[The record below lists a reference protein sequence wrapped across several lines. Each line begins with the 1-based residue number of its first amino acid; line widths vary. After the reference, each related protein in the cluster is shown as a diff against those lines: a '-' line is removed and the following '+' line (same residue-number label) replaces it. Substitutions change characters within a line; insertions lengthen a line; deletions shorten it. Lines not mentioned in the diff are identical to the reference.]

1 MRRDRLIAILV
12 LFCIACAAP
21 VINIIVDGPAF
32 FVNRRATPIQIISFV
47 LIVLLGIPALL
58 AAVTEIF
65 GLISK
70 RLSAIF
76 FHTGLGILAALA
88 FLPATSSLSYLSG
101 KQAMLLA
108 IFIGCIASLTYW
120 RWSKARK
127 ALIIF
132 LPLVL
137 IVPLNLITN
146 SDLRGL
152 IFPKDLTTQSQPQLG
167 DPNHNVVVVIFDE
180 FSLNS
185 LMTENGEIDGKRFP
199 HFARL
204 ASQSTWFRNTT
215 SVNQFTPLAV
225 PAILSGLFPKEQ
237 NQLPTAQ
244 QYPNNLFTL
253 LSRTHEIR
261 ALEPFTK
268 LCPEQICKSRSAPP
282 SFSSQLWAMLL
293 DASAVY
299 LAYALPS
306 DLELGNPDI
315 DGKWGDFWND
325 ETADW
330 DAPNFDRGMR
340 FLQYREF
347 IGRIQPQTKP
357 TLYFMHMILPHMP
370 FQFTASGFSYP
381 PGSIRVYA
389 KDHWIDNPALQ
400 QIAYAQ
406 YLTQVGTADGL
417 LGRLMARMEET
428 GMWDDALVVIAADHG
443 VSFQPN
449 TYRRGH
455 PKQDSFY
462 QDVMSVPF
470 FLKLPGQ
477 SQGQINDRNV
487 ETIDILPT
495 IIDALHGDTTSDLK
509 FDGRSALSGEEKKEK
524 NFFVGRIPGKVESH
538 SDEQGGWGRD
548 LAGSMIT
555 FPAPERYPMET
566 IHWKYSLPGY
576 SSGSSANQFYIG
588 PFPELL
594 KVKISELKE
603 GAPSGSRHQ
612 IKSPKTRDGS
622 LTMKGGAGTCPC
634 LIQGVLSGSGAA
646 PGQTVALAINGS
658 IEALGKTFLLKDDP
672 SIYFSFLTTER
683 SFKPGSNKPELFEV
697 TGNSS
702 DGFLLSKIEA
712 AG

>member
-1 MRRDRLIAILV
+1 MRRDRLAAILV

-21 VINIIVDGPAF
+21 VMNIIADGPAF

-47 LIVLLGIPALL
+47 IVMLLGIPALISGIIEL
-58 AAVTEIF
+58 LNFV
-65 GLISK
+65 SK
-70 RLSAIF
+70 RLSALF
-76 FHTGLGILAALA
+76 LHTSIAALAALA
-88 FLPATSSLSYLSG
+88 VLPVASSLNYISG
-101 KQAMLLA
+101 EQALLLA
-108 IFIGCIASLTYW
+108 LLTGCIASLAYW
-120 RWSKARK
+120 RWGWTRK
-127 ALIIF
+127 TLMIF

-137 IVPLNLITN
+137 IVPLKLATN
-146 SDLRGL
+146 ADLRGL
-152 IFPKDLTTQSQPQLG
+152 IFPKDLTLQTQPQLG

-185 LMTENGEIDGKRFP
+185 LMTESGEIDGKRFP

-204 ASQSTWFRNTT
+204 ASQSTWYRNTT
-215 SVNQFTPLAV
+215 AVNQFTPLAV

-237 NQLPTAQ
+237 NQLPTTQ
-244 QYPNNLFTL
+244 QYPTNLFTV
-253 LSRTHEIR
+253 LSRTHDIK

-268 LCPEQICKSRSAPP
+268 LCPEQICKSRGTPP
-282 SFSSQLWAMLL
+282 SFGSQLWSMLL

-299 LAYALPS
+299 LAYALPG

-347 IGRIQPQTKP
+347 ISRIQPQAKP
-357 TLYFMHMILPHMP
+357 ALHFIHMILPHMP

-389 KDHWIDNPALQ
+389 KDHWIDNPSLQ
-400 QIAYAQ
+400 KIAYTQ

-470 FLKLPGQ
+470 FLKLPRQ
-477 SQGQINDRNV
+477 RQGQVSDRNV

-495 IIDALHGDTTSDLK
+495 IIDALHGNTSTDIK
-509 FDGRSALSGEEKKEK
+509 FDGRSALSTEEKNSK
-524 NFFVGRIPGKVESH
+524 NFFVGRIPGKVESQ
-538 SDEQGGWGRD
+538 SDQQSGWGKD
-548 LAGSMIT
+548 LAGSMLT
-555 FPAPERYPMET
+555 FPVPQVYPMET
-566 IHWKYSLPGY
+566 IRWKYSLPGY
-576 SSGSSANQFYIG
+576 RSGSSANQFYIG
-588 PFPELL
+588 PLPELL
-594 KVKISELKE
+594 KVRVSELGE
-603 GAPSGSRHQ
+603 IAQSSSRYQ
-612 IKSPKTRDGS
+612 IKSPKIKDGA
-622 LTMKGGAGTCPC
+622 LMMKGGAGTCPC
-634 LIQGVLSGSGAA
+634 LIQGVLTGSSTA
-646 PGQTVALAINGS
+646 PGQIVALAINGT
-658 IEALGKTFLLKDDP
+658 IETLGETFILKDDP
-672 SIYFSFLTTER
+672 SVYFSFLTTER
-683 SFKPGSNKPELFEV
+683 SFKPGSNKPELFTV
-697 TGNSS
+697 TGDSRA
-702 DGFLLSKIEA
+702 GFSLSKIELA
-712 AG
+712 K